1 MWLIAA
7 TWCMALD
14 GVRKAAEMLK
24 NGAEGADA
32 LEALITDVEN
42 NPGFTS
48 VGYGGLPD
56 RDGNVRLDA
65 GFMDGTSLN
74 TGAVMSIS
82 GFASPFRIARSL
94 SRNELNNVLAGSGAE
109 AYAAEHGFEQ
119 KDMRT
124 ELSLSRW
131 TQAVQQTHQAYRGH
145 DTVGALVLDMSGNI
159 YAGTST
165 SGLFMKLPGRVGDSP
180 LTGSGFYADSEAG
193 AAAATG
199 LGEDLMKG
207 CISYETVRLMKEGHT
222 AQEACELAVKN
233 LDSRLKKARGSAGD
247 LSVIAV
253 SKNGDCGAF
262 SNISEFSFVIASDMQ
277 DPCVYLAKEEGN
289 VPADP
294 AWIRAY
300 MERHH
305 QF

>member
-165 SGLFMKLPGRVGDSP
+165 SGLFMKDPGRVGDSP
-180 LTGSGFYADSEAG
+180 LCGSGYYADSETG

-199 LGEDLMKG
+199 LGEEIIKG
-207 CISYETVRLMKEGHT
+207 SLSF
-222 AQEACELAVKN
+222 LAVFYMSHGYSAMEAAQKAVDE
-233 LDSRLKKARGSAGD
+233 LDEKLKRRNGKAEAMS
-247 LSVIAV
+247 LIT
-253 SKNGDCGAF
+253 
-262 SNISEFSFVIASDMQ
+262 
-277 DPCVYLAKEEGN
+277 LAKDGSWGVGTN
-289 VPADP
+289 VDFPFAFVSDTQELTLFL
-294 AWIRAY
+294 AAKKDGKTVI
-300 MERHH
+300 ETI
-305 QF
+305 

>member
-1 MWLIAA
+1 MWVIAA

-14 GVRKAAEMLK
+14 GAKKAAEMLK
-24 NGAEGADA
+24 SGADGADA
-32 LEALITDVEN
+32 LETLITDVED

-65 GFMDGTSLN
+65 GFMDGTTLN

-94 SRNELNNVLAGSGAE
+94 SGNEMNNVLAGSGAE
-109 AYAAEHGFEQ
+109 SYAAEHGFEQ

-124 ELSLSRW
+124 ELSHSRW
-131 TQAVQQTHQAYRGH
+131 TQAVQQTQQAYRGH
-145 DTVGALVLDMSGNI
+145 DTVGALVLDEKGNL

-180 LTGSGFYADSEAG
+180 MTGSGFYADSETG

-233 LDSRLKKARGSAGD
+233 LDSRLKKGKGSAGD

-253 SKNGDCGAF
+253 SKNGGIGAF
-262 SNISEFSFVIASDMQ
+262 SNISEFSFVTASDTQ
-277 DPCVYLAKEEGN
+277 DPCVYLVKENGN
-289 VPADP
+289 IPAEP
-294 AWIRAY
+294 EWIRDY

>member
-1 MWLIAA
+1 MWVITA

-24 NGAEGADA
+24 GGADGADA
-32 LEALITDVEN
+32 LETLITDVES

-56 RDGNVRLDA
+56 RDGNVMLDA
-65 GFMDGTSLN
+65 GFMDGTTLN

-94 SRNELNNVLAGSGAE
+94 SGSELNNVLAGGGAE
-109 AYAAEHGFEQ
+109 AYAAEHDFEQ
-119 KDMRT
+119 KDMCT
-124 ELSLSRW
+124 ELSISRW
-131 TQAVQQTHQAYRGH
+131 KQAVQQTHLAYRGH
-145 DTVGALVLDMSGNI
+145 DTVGALVLDEAGNI

-180 LTGSGFYADSEAG
+180 LAGSGFYADSLVG

-222 AQEACELAVKN
+222 AQEACELAVKS

-262 SNISEFSFVIASDMQ
+262 SNISEFSFVTASDTK
-277 DPCVYLAKEEGN
+277 DPCVYVVKENGN
-289 VPADP
+289 IPADTE
-294 AWIRAY
+294 WIRAY